1 MCADISEF
9 HVKNMTAVTEI
20 DFKVSYCVV
29 LYCSVHHF
37 KASYYRPGRAFRAAG
52 SGGSLNSL
60 TTAREG
66 GEELRTGRLY
76 PSGGIPDTPLC

>member
-1 MCADISEF
+1 
-9 HVKNMTAVTEI
+9 MTAVTEI

-66 GEELRTGRLY
+66 GEELQVRTGRLY
-76 PSGGIPDTPLC
+76 LSGGIPDTPLS